1 MASPK
6 QKVIISASRRSDIP
20 AYHFNWFLQNIIRG
34 YLYRTHPY
42 LGIKSKNKTSL
53 APEDILA
60 IFFWTKNPAPSFR
73 RLKTLMEMDYQLYFH
88 YTINPY
94 GQELEPGIPPLKE
107 RLQSLK
113 VLTSMV
119 GKDRIIWRYDP
130 IILSNKYSIS
140 WHLKEFSQLADAVCL
155 YCRRVIIS
163 FYDPYKKSIPRM
175 VPFGVLGGVDKSE
188 LWSNET
194 ESFVDRLAHIAQKR
208 GLEIQ
213 SCAEG
218 LPLYKSGVKA
228 GACIDIDL
236 INRIQGTHYNVVKDL
251 RQREN
256 CLCARSV
263 DIGVYNTCSSGCLYC
278 YANY

>member
-6 QKVIISASRRSDIP
+6 HKVIISASRRTDIP
-20 AYHFNWFLQNIIRG
+20 AYHFNWFMQKINRG
-34 YLYRTHPY
+34 YLYRIHPY

-53 APEDILA
+53 APGDILA
-60 IFFWTKNPAPSFR
+60 IFFWTKNPAPSFSG
-73 RLKTLMEMDYQLYFH
+73 LKTLMEMDYQLYFH
-88 YTINPY
+88 YTINSY
-94 GQELEPGIPPLKE
+94 GPELEPGIPPLKE
-107 RLQSLK
+107 RLQSMKTLA
-113 VLTSMV
+113 SIV

-140 WHLKEFSQLADAVCL
+140 WHLKEFNQLADAVCL

-163 FYDPYKKSIPRM
+163 FYDPYRKSIPRM
-175 VPFGVLGGVDKSE
+175 VPFGVLGGVNKSE

-194 ESFVDRLAHIAQKR
+194 ASFVDRLAHTAQKR

-213 SCAEG
+213 SCAED
-218 LPLYKSGVKA
+218 LPLNKSGVKA

-236 INRIQGTHYNVVKDL
+236 INRIQDTSYYSVKDP

-256 CLCARSV
+256 CLCTSSV
-263 DIGVYNTCSSGCLYC
+263 DIGLYNTCCSGCLYC
-278 YANY
+278 YAN